1 MSTYKVYI
9 PAGTLWDNNHA
20 QEVGHQIAAAHQGTF
35 TGQWNTVV
43 EGEMS
48 VIEVELNTQQSG
60 GNEYTTKVPAGP
72 LWDNNH
78 AQEVGP
84 QVAASYGA
92 EFTGNWNTVV
102 EGEMSVIEIKY
113 RF

>member
-48 VIEVELNTQQSG
+48 VIE
-60 GNEYTTKVPAGP
+60 
-72 LWDNNH
+72 
-78 AQEVGP
+78 
-84 QVAASYGA
+84 
-92 EFTGNWNTVV
+92 
-102 EGEMSVIEIKY
+102 IKY